1 MQSILDAPDTML
13 MAGEPITLCFN
24 LADSKKQLTIIPPT
38 MIHIK
43 DLLKELQRQWGLMHF
58 IRIIPNSN
66 VHVQPTAPQFANIYL
81 QTGIPAGNLLVAGS
95 SL

>member
-1 MQSILDAPDTML
+1 MQSIIDAPDTML
-13 MAGEPITLCFN
+13 IAGKPITLCFS

-43 DLLKELQRQWGLMHF
+43 DLLKESQRQWGLMHF

-66 VHVQPTAPQFANIYL
+66 VHVQPKAPQFVDIGL
-81 QTGIPAGNLLVAGS
+81 QTGFPENS
-95 SL
+95 SPDADSS

>member
-1 MQSILDAPDTML
+1 MQNILDAPDTL
-13 MAGEPITLCFN
+13 LIAGLPITLCFN
-24 LADSKKQLTIIPPT
+24 LAGSKKQLIIIPPT

-43 DLLKELQRQWGLMHF
+43 DLLKELQREWGLLHF

-66 VHVQPTAPQFANIYL
+66 VHAQPAAPQFADIGL
-81 QTGIPAGNLLVAGS
+81 QTGTPAGSLLVCGS

>member
-1 MQSILDAPDTML
+1 MQSIIDAPDTML
-13 MAGEPITLCFN
+13 IAGKPITLCFN

-66 VHVQPTAPQFANIYL
+66 VHVQPITPQFADIGL
-81 QTGIPAGNLLVAGS
+81 QTGIPAGNLLVGDS

>member
-1 MQSILDAPDTML
+1 MQSIIDAPDTFL
-13 MAGEPITLCFN
+13 IEGKPITLRFN
-24 LADSKKQLTIIPPT
+24 LADSKKQITIIPPT

-58 IRIIPNSN
+58 IRIIPNLN
-66 VHVQPTAPQFANIYL
+66 VHVQPKAPQFVDTYL
-81 QTGIPAGNLLVAGS
+81 QTGFPENNLPDADS

>member
-13 MAGEPITLCFN
+13 IAGKTITLCFN

-43 DLLKELQRQWGLMHF
+43 DLLKDLQRQWGLMHF
-58 IRIIPNSN
+58 IRIIPNLN
-66 VHVQPTAPQFANIYL
+66 VHVQPITPQFVGIDL
-81 QTGIPAGNLLVAGS
+81 QTEIPAGNSPDADS
-95 SL
+95 S